1 MAVRTRLELATPCV
15 TGMYSNQTELPNR
28 LQYLKDLSLI
38 ASAKVR
44 LFLILTN
51 FFSFFDENNL
61 EILDFQW
68 LYFSQHP
75 AETSVKARI
84 SSLFSAK
91 FVPLQNNTNT
101 KYPYQINNKNNMYNK
116 TAQIRNIIF
125 DFGGVIHDIRYENVG
140 EAFVRHGITNL
151 GDFYSKDFQTPE
163 MDQFEKGL
171 LSPAEYRDYIRTM
184 TGHNLSDSDID
195 DIVNAILIDVPAE
208 RVELLLRLR
217 ERYNTFLFSNTN
229 QINYDCFTERL
240 RAKYGFDIFQKCFN
254 AAYFSHFMHCRKP
267 SPEGFHRILSE
278 QHLVPEETLFIDD
291 IAKNLE
297 GARTAG
303 LKTLHLAK
311 STILDLFDDNLN
323 LK

>member
-1 MAVRTRLELATPCV
+1 M
-15 TGMYSNQTELPNR
+15 
-28 LQYLKDLSLI
+28 
-38 ASAKVR
+38 
-44 LFLILTN
+44 
-51 FFSFFDENNL
+51 
-61 EILDFQW
+61 
-68 LYFSQHP
+68 
-75 AETSVKARI
+75 
-84 SSLFSAK
+84 
-91 FVPLQNNTNT
+91 QNNTNT
-101 KYPYQINNKNNMYNK
+101 KYSYQINNKNNMHNK
-116 TAQIRNIIF
+116 ATQIRNIIF

-208 RVELLLRLR
+208 RVELLIRLR

-311 STILDLFDDNLN
+311 GTILDLFDDNLN